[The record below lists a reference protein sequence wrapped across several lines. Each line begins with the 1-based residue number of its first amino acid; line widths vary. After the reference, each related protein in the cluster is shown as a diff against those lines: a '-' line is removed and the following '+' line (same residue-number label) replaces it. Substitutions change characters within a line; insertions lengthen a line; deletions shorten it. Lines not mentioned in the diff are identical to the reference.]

1 MAGLPWNPKSSGQK
15 VRMRNNPSKQG
26 VTTGI
31 VKESAGRLLVE
42 VNFGPNEKSFR
53 KFEQLEP
60 VENVEDLSTLIS
72 KGSYGSLFD
81 LRRIII
87 YEKIKGNLTNIF
99 YSMESSNTDFYPH
112 QFTPVLRFFDSS
124 LGRILI
130 ADEVGL
136 GKTIEAIFIWKELQ
150 ARQDARRVLI
160 ICPAMLRDK
169 WKTDLLNKFNINS
182 ELINAKELV
191 DNVKG
196 ILQNSISRTSS
207 IFTYIA
213 SLEGLRPPKNWEDTE
228 KSDPR
233 SELAKLLDQNTT
245 TEEFSVFDLVIID
258 EAHYLRNQE
267 TSNNK
272 LGQLIRDAARHL
284 VLLTATP
291 IQTRSN
297 NLFQILKLISPDDFK
312 DQWTFERMI
321 QENKIII
328 DTLRLLRQEPL
339 DLKEILECINQS
351 ESSVY
356 FRDNERI
363 KRVQKEIQQK
373 IESHSQPDIENLIKW
388 RQTIDSC
395 SLLGQFMTRSR
406 KRDVLE
412 NRVKR
417 SPQALEIDFSPL
429 EKQVYDHI
437 SNQIRKLAKGQK
449 GVTFFS
455 LVIRQRQMAS
465 CIVAALKKWQEQ
477 DIIGKFLQNDDEVFR
492 ESLWENLGLLL
503 EDNPSE
509 EYLWPFAD
517 MKVSE
522 EEIRQL
528 KQNDSKYNKLI
539 SFLREKLCEN
549 PKEKFVIFAYFRG
562 TLDYLR
568 ERLAEDRIST
578 CVIHGGIKDDKKNV
592 LNRFETKSISILLS
606 SEVGSEGIDLQFC
619 RFLINYDLPWNPMKV
634 EQRIGRLDRL
644 GQKADRIS
652 IIHYKI
658 NDTVEERILNRL
670 YERINIFKESIGD
683 IEEILG
689 EETEHLIT
697 HLLNSE
703 LSEKEREEK
712 ANQTLVAIANKRH
725 EQEKLETEA
734 PNMMAFSDYILSEV
748 RQSHEQGR
756 WLRPDDI
763 RYFIDDFFKLYYP
776 ETTII
781 SKDDCFIEI
790 NLSDEAKVDLRLFC
804 DDKKLSTP
812 TRLYSTS
819 VTCLFDPK
827 KVEAMGKGG
836 MELLTSTHPLIQWI
850 RHEYEPNSDSSGI
863 TYPFHQL
870 SAIEVDSKT
879 IGCKEGIHFYTIH
892 LWKFQGLRTETKLTF
907 QSVCM
912 DGGEELPPN
921 SVETILDKALSSG
934 RLKPNT
940 GNLVDAEQV
949 LKAYNTCDEK
959 LQDLFI
965 YVSNDFEEEN
975 TDRCNIREQNAKAYK
990 ERRSQELQQRIDKLK
1005 FEGRSQIIPALEG
1018 QLKKVEQDYQITLKK
1033 IDRKRN
1039 YQTDNPALA
1048 AGVLFIIN

>member
-31 VKESAGRLLVE
+31 VKESASRLLVE

-449 GVTFFS
+449 GVAFFS

-670 YERINIFKESIGD
+670 YERINIFK
-683 IEEILG
+683 
-689 EETEHLIT
+689 
-697 HLLNSE
+697 
-703 LSEKEREEK
+703 
-712 ANQTLVAIANKRH
+712 
-725 EQEKLETEA
+725 
-734 PNMMAFSDYILSEV
+734 
-748 RQSHEQGR
+748 
-756 WLRPDDI
+756 
-763 RYFIDDFFKLYYP
+763 
-776 ETTII
+776 
-781 SKDDCFIEI
+781 
-790 NLSDEAKVDLRLFC
+790 
-804 DDKKLSTP
+804 
-812 TRLYSTS
+812 
-819 VTCLFDPK
+819 
-827 KVEAMGKGG
+827 
-836 MELLTSTHPLIQWI
+836 
-850 RHEYEPNSDSSGI
+850 
-863 TYPFHQL
+863 
-870 SAIEVDSKT
+870 
-879 IGCKEGIHFYTIH
+879 
-892 LWKFQGLRTETKLTF
+892 
-907 QSVCM
+907 
-912 DGGEELPPN
+912 
-921 SVETILDKALSSG
+921 
-934 RLKPNT
+934 
-940 GNLVDAEQV
+940 
-949 LKAYNTCDEK
+949 
-959 LQDLFI
+959 
-965 YVSNDFEEEN
+965 
-975 TDRCNIREQNAKAYK
+975 
-990 ERRSQELQQRIDKLK
+990 
-1005 FEGRSQIIPALEG
+1005 
-1018 QLKKVEQDYQITLKK
+1018 
-1033 IDRKRN
+1033 
-1039 YQTDNPALA
+1039 
-1048 AGVLFIIN
+1048 

>member
-1 MAGLPWNPKSSGQK
+1 MAGLPWNPKLSGQK
-15 VRMRNNPSKQG
+15 VRMRNNPGKQG
-26 VTTGI
+26 VTTGG
-31 VKESAGRLLVE
+31 VRESAGRLLVE
-42 VNFGPNEKSFR
+42 VDFGPNEKSLR

-72 KGSYGSLFD
+72 KGSYGSLLD

-87 YEKIKGNLTNIF
+87 YEKIKGNLTNVF

-112 QFTPVLRFFDSS
+112 QFTPVLRFLDSS

-150 ARQDARRVLI
+150 ARQDARRLLI

-191 DNVKG
+191 DNIKG
-196 ILQNSISRTSS
+196 ILQDNISRTSS
-207 IFTYIA
+207 TFIYIA
-213 SLEGLRPPKNWEDTE
+213 SLEGLRPPRNWDDIEKND
-228 KSDPR
+228 SR
-233 SELAKLLDQNTT
+233 SELAKLLDQNISTD
-245 TEEFSVFDLVIID
+245 EFSIFDLVIID

-272 LGQLIRDAARHL
+272 LGQLIRDAAKHL

-297 NLFQILKLISPDDFK
+297 NLFQILKLISPDDFEYE
-312 DQWTFERMI
+312 WTFEQMI

-339 DLKEILECINQS
+339 ELKEILECINKS
-351 ESSVY
+351 ESSAY
-356 FRDNERI
+356 FRDNNRI
-363 KRVQKEIQQK
+363 KLVQQEIQEE
-373 IESHSQPDIENLIKW
+373 IENNSQPDIERLIKW

-449 GVTFFS
+449 GVTLFS

-465 CIVAALKKWQEQ
+465 CMVAALKKWQKP
-477 DIIGKFLQNDDEVFR
+477 DINDETFM
-492 ESLWENLGLLL
+492 ESLWENFGLLL
-503 EDNPSE
+503 GDDLLEQYS
-509 EYLWPFAD
+509 WPFASI
-517 MKVSE
+517 KVSE
-522 EEIRQL
+522 EDIEQL
-528 KQNDSKYNKLI
+528 KENDSKYNKLI
-539 SFLREKLCEN
+539 LFLREKLSEN

-562 TLDYLR
+562 TLDYLK
-568 ERLAEDRIST
+568 ERLTEDRISS
-578 CVIHGGIKDDKKNV
+578 CVIHGGIKDNKKDIIN
-592 LNRFETKSISILLS
+592 LFKTKNISILLS

-644 GQKADRIS
+644 GQKAERIS

-658 NDTVEERILNRL
+658 NDTVEERILSRL

-697 HLLNSE
+697 HLLNSD
-703 LSEKEREEK
+703 LSEQEREEK
-712 ANQTLVAIANKRH
+712 ANQTLVAIANKRS
-725 EQEKLETEA
+725 EQEKLEAEA
-734 PNMMAFSDYILSEV
+734 SNMMAFSDYILSEV

-763 RYFIDDFFKLYYP
+763 KSFIDDFFKLYYP
-776 ETTII
+776 ETTIMP
-781 SKDDCFIEI
+781 KDECFIEI
-790 NLSDEAKVDLRLFC
+790 NLSDKARVDLRFFC

-850 RHEYEPNSDSSGI
+850 RHEYEPNSGSSVI
-863 TYPFHQL
+863 AYPFHRL
-870 SAIEVDSKT
+870 SAIEADSKT
-879 IGCKEGIHFYTIH
+879 LGCKEGIYFYTIH
-892 LWKFQGLRTETKLTF
+892 LWELQGLRTDTRLAF

-912 DGGEELPPN
+912 DGGEELQSN
-921 SVETILDKALSSG
+921 SIEMTLDKALSCG
-934 RLKPNT
+934 RLKPNA

-949 LKAYNTCDEK
+949 LKAYNICEEK
-959 LQDLFI
+959 LKLEFVD
-965 YVSNDFEEEN
+965 VCDAFEQEN
-975 TDRCNIREQNAKAYK
+975 TDRCNIQEQNAKAYK
-990 ERRSQELQQRIDKLK
+990 ERKSQELQQRIDKFK
-1005 FEGRSQIIPALEG
+1005 FERKLRIIPAFEG

-1033 IDRKRN
+1033 IDQKRKC
-1039 YQTDNPALA
+1039 QTHNPALA
-1048 AGVLFIIN
+1048 AGILFITN